1 MHELLALGPAL
12 GFPDDADGGLPAGF
26 PDTLIRSTRELHL
39 TPGAA
44 HRPSMLVDLDNG
56 RPIEVEVIL
65 GEVVRMARARGVDVP
80 VSRCV
85 VCVRARRRVADVRVC
100 AGQRVEMLYA
110 MLLVV
115 QNQLLQSS
123 GN

>member
-1 MHELLALGPAL
+1 
-12 GFPDDADGGLPAGF
+12 
-26 PDTLIRSTRELHL
+26 
-39 TPGAA
+39 
-44 HRPSMLVDLDNG
+44 MLVDLDNG

-65 GEVVRMARARGVDVP
+65 GEVVRMARARGVDVA

-85 VCVRARRRVADVRVC
+85 VCVRAREGRRRMADELSC
-100 AGQRVEMLYA
+100 QRVEMLYA

>member
-1 MHELLALGPAL
+1 
-12 GFPDDADGGLPAGF
+12 
-26 PDTLIRSTRELHL
+26 
-39 TPGAA
+39 
-44 HRPSMLVDLDNG
+44 MLVNLDNEC
-56 RPIEVEVIL
+56 PIEVEVIL

-80 VSRCV
+80 VSLCV
-85 VCVRARRRVADVRVC
+85 VYVRARERRRMADELSC
-100 AGQRVEMLYA
+100 QRVEMLYA

>member
-1 MHELLALGPAL
+1 
-12 GFPDDADGGLPAGF
+12 
-26 PDTLIRSTRELHL
+26 
-39 TPGAA
+39 
-44 HRPSMLVDLDNG
+44 MLVDLDNG

-80 VSRCV
+80 VSLCV
-85 VCVRARRRVADVRVC
+85 VCVRAREGRRMADELSC
-100 AGQRVEMLYA
+100 QRVEMLYA